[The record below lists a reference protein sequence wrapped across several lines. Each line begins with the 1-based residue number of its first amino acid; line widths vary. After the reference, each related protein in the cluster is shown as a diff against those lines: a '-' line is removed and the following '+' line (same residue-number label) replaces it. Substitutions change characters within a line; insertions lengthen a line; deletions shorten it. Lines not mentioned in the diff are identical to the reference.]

1 MLPFLAD
8 SDISSVPAEFVKNWW
23 IMLGFALML
32 WMQWRNGNG
41 QKREISGS
49 IETRS
54 EREHADKAETE
65 KRLDEIEDDL
75 ETLTSTNAREHQE
88 AAKAG
93 QDRVEKIKQHI
104 DQKLASHDEKLEAV
118 RKSIEHFMQ
127 IVSAHSAEIPQ
138 IDKRLTELTE
148 AHRDD
153 VASIRRSVE
162 DAMRLFAQRK
172 T

>member
-1 MLPFLAD
+1 MLLAE
-8 SDISSVPAEFVKNWW
+8 SDISSVPADFVKNWW

-65 KRLDEIEDDL
+65 KRLEEIEDDIEL
-75 ETLTSTNAREHQE
+75 LTTTNAHEHQE

-93 QDRVEKIKQHI
+93 AARVEKIKEHI
-104 DQKLASHDEKLEAV
+104 DQKLSAHDEKLEAV

-127 IVSAHSAEIPQ
+127 LTAAHAAVIPQ
-138 IDKRLTELTE
+138 LDERITQLAQEQNTNVQRLHARIDDAVRLSLPP
-148 AHRDD
+148 
-153 VASIRRSVE
+153 
-162 DAMRLFAQRK
+162 RK
-172 T
+172 P